1 MSQLTQAAEQII
13 YLPLNELFPF
23 PHHPFKV
30 QDDEQMEKTAESI
43 REQGVLVPGIVRP
56 RAEGGYEIISGHRR
70 KRACELAGI
79 DTMPVIVRNLDD
91 VAAVLV
97 MVDTN
102 LQRENILPSELAFA
116 LKMKIEALKHQGKRE
131 EFTSPLLEEKSGDRS
146 GWSVSQVAGE
156 LGRSVAKIQRIIRLT
171 YLIPPLL
178 QMVDDRKIKF
188 NPAVELSFLRPEE
201 QEQVISALE
210 NAQTSPSVSQAQRL
224 KKLSQECKLT
234 REAMDEIFAEI
245 KKPPLDQS
253 FLRNPKIRK
262 YFPKSYSD
270 EKVAEVILRL
280 VERWHQQQVMKRQQQ
295 QGR

>member
-1 MSQLTQAAEQII
+1 MTQETEEII
-13 YLPLNELFPF
+13 YLPLNELHPF

-43 REQGVLVPGIVRP
+43 RQQGVLVPGIVRP
-56 RAEGGYEIISGHRR
+56 RTEGGYEIVSGHRR

-91 VAAVLV
+91 DAAILV

-102 LQRENILPSELAFA
+102 LQREHILPSERAFA
-116 LKMKIEALKHQGKRE
+116 YKMKLEALKRQGKSIDP
-131 EFTSPLLEEKSGDRS
+131 TS
-146 GWSVSQVAGE
+146 SQVGMKLQTLDLIGENAGDS
-156 LGRSVAKIQRIIRLT
+156 RNQVHRFIRLT

-178 QMVDDRKIKF
+178 QMVDEKKIKF
-188 NPAVELSFLRPEE
+188 NPAVELSYLTHDE
-201 QEQVISALE
+201 QEQIISSLE
-210 NAQTSPSVSQAQRL
+210 QAQTSPSLSQAQRL
-224 KKLSQECKLT
+224 KKFSQEGKLT
-234 REAMDEIFAEI
+234 REAMDDIFAEV

-253 FLRNPKIRK
+253 FLHNPKIRK

-280 VERWHQQQVMKRQQQ
+280 VESWHKQQLKKRQQQ

>member
-13 YLPLNELFPF
+13 YLPLNELFLF

-91 VAAVLV
+91 DAAVLV

>member
-1 MSQLTQAAEQII
+1 MTQETEEII
-13 YLPLNELFPF
+13 YLPLNELHPF

-43 REQGVLVPGIVRP
+43 RQQGVLVPGIVRP
-56 RAEGGYEIISGHRR
+56 RAEGGYEIVSGHRR

-91 VAAVLV
+91 DAAILV

-102 LQRENILPSELAFA
+102 LQREHILPSERAFA
-116 LKMKIEALKHQGKRE
+116 YKMKLEALKRQGKSINP
-131 EFTSPLLEEKSGDRS
+131 TS
-146 GWSVSQVAGE
+146 SQVGMKLQTLDLIGENAGDS
-156 LGRSVAKIQRIIRLT
+156 RNQVHRFIRLT

-178 QMVDDRKIKF
+178 QMVDEKKIKF
-188 NPAVELSFLRPEE
+188 NPAVELSYLTHDE
-201 QEQVISALE
+201 QKQIIFALE
-210 NAQTSPSVSQAQRL
+210 QAQTSPSLSQAQRL
-224 KKLSQECKLT
+224 KKLSQEGRLT
-234 REAMDEIFAEI
+234 REAMDEIFAEV

-253 FLRNPKIRK
+253 FLRNPRIRK

-270 EKVAEVILRL
+270 EKVADVILRL
-280 VERWHQQQVMKRQQQ
+280 VERWHQQQVKKRQQQ

>member
-1 MSQLTQAAEQII
+1 MTQETEEII
-13 YLPLNELFPF
+13 YLPLNELHPF

-43 REQGVLVPGIVRP
+43 RQQGVLVPGIVRP
-56 RAEGGYEIISGHRR
+56 RAEGGYEIVSGHRR

-91 VAAVLV
+91 DAAILV

-102 LQRENILPSELAFA
+102 LQREHILPSERAFA
-116 LKMKIEALKHQGKRE
+116 YKMKLEALKRQGKSINL
-131 EFTSPLLEEKSGDRS
+131 TS
-146 GWSVSQVAGE
+146 SQVGMKLQTLDLIGENAGDS
-156 LGRSVAKIQRIIRLT
+156 RNQVHRFIRLT

-178 QMVDDRKIKF
+178 QMVDEKKIKF
-188 NPAVELSFLRPEE
+188 NPAVELSYLTHDE
-201 QEQVISALE
+201 QKQIIFALE
-210 NAQTSPSVSQAQRL
+210 QAQTSPSLSQAQRL
-224 KKLSQECKLT
+224 KKLSQEGRLT
-234 REAMDEIFAEI
+234 REAMDEIFAEV

-253 FLRNPKIRK
+253 FLRNPRIRK

-270 EKVAEVILRL
+270 EKVADVILRL
-280 VERWHQQQVMKRQQQ
+280 VERWHQQQVKKRQQQ

>member
-1 MSQLTQAAEQII
+1 MTQETEEII
-13 YLPLNELFPF
+13 YLPLNELHPF

-43 REQGVLVPGIVRP
+43 RQQGVLVPGIVRP

-79 DTMPVIVRNLDD
+79 DTMPVIVRNLNDD
-91 VAAVLV
+91 DAILV

-102 LQRENILPSELAFA
+102 LQREHILPSERAFA
-116 LKMKIEALKHQGKRE
+116 YKMKLEALKRQGKSINL
-131 EFTSPLLEEKSGDRS
+131 TS
-146 GWSVSQVAGE
+146 SQVGMKLQTLDLIGENAGDS
-156 LGRSVAKIQRIIRLT
+156 RNQVHRFIRLT

-178 QMVDDRKIKF
+178 QMVDEKKIKF
-188 NPAVELSFLRPEE
+188 NPAVELSYLTHDE
-201 QEQVISALE
+201 QEQIISSLE
-210 NAQTSPSVSQAQRL
+210 QAQTSPSLSQAQRL
-224 KKLSQECKLT
+224 KKFSQEGKLT
-234 REAMDEIFAEI
+234 REAMDDIFAEV
-245 KKPPLDQS
+245 KKPPSDQS

-270 EKVAEVILRL
+270 EKVADVILHL
-280 VERWHQQQVMKRQQQ
+280 VERWHQQQVKKRQQQ

>member
-1 MSQLTQAAEQII
+1 MNQLTQAAEQII
-13 YLPLNELFPF
+13 YLPLNELFHF

-30 QDDEQMEKTAESI
+30 LDDEQMEKTAESI

-56 RAEGGYEIISGHRR
+56 RAEGGYEIVSGHRR

-102 LQRENILPSELAFA
+102 LQRENILTSELAFA

-188 NPAVELSFLRPEE
+188 NPAVELSFHRPEE

-224 KKLSQECKLT
+224 KKLSQEGKLT

-253 FLRNPKIRK
+253 FLRNPRIRK

-280 VERWHQQQVMKRQQQ
+280 VERWHQQQVKKRQQQ

>member
-1 MSQLTQAAEQII
+1 MTRAAEEII
-13 YLPLNELFPF
+13 YLPLNELHPF

-43 REQGVLVPGIVRP
+43 RQQGVLVPGIVRP
-56 RAEGGYEIISGHRR
+56 RAEGGYEIVSGHRR

-79 DTMPVIVRNLDD
+79 NTMPVIVRNLDD
-91 VAAVLV
+91 DAAILV

-102 LQRENILPSELAFA
+102 LQREHILPSERAFA
-116 LKMKIEALKHQGKRE
+116 YKMKLEALRRQGKSIDP
-131 EFTSPLLEEKSGDRS
+131 TS
-146 GWSVSQVAGE
+146 SQVGMKLQTLDLIGEKAGDS
-156 LGRSVAKIQRIIRLT
+156 RNQVHRFIRLT

-178 QMVDDRKIKF
+178 QMVDDKKIKF
-188 NPAVELSFLRPEE
+188 NPAVELSYLTHDE
-201 QEQVISALE
+201 QEQIISALE
-210 NAQTSPSVSQAQRL
+210 LAQTSPSLSQAQRL
-224 KKLSQECKLT
+224 KKLSQEGKLT

-253 FLRNPKIRK
+253 FLRNPRIRK

-270 EKVAEVILRL
+270 EKVADVILRL
-280 VERWHQQQVMKRQQQ
+280 VERWHQQQVKKRQQQ